1 MTVAETGSRVND
13 AYEWILA
20 EITDFRFAA
29 GSPLSENKIASKLG
43 ISRTPIREALQRLE
57 KEGLVRRTSNAR
69 FAVARPSMREIE
81 EACDMLQ
88 ALDIFMFAKAAERMQ
103 PGDSVALIE
112 FAHAMAFAA
121 RSGDLTAWAE
131 ADAAYH
137 ALVNRL
143 ADNSLIAETLR
154 QCRQRVQRFWLR
166 AASRQSRL
174 ESCSAEHLALAD
186 AVARSDRTAIEIA
199 VIDHISHMRASIL
212 DMLSAATSMFGDESS
227 DE

>member
-1 MTVAETGSRVND
+1 MTMTDTGSRVND
-13 AYEWILA
+13 AYDWILA
-20 EITDFRFAA
+20 EITEFRFAA
-29 GSPLSENKIASKLG
+29 GAPLSENKIATKLG

-57 KEGLVRRTSNAR
+57 KEGMVRRTSSAR

-88 ALDIFMFAKAAERMQ
+88 ALDIFMFTAAAERMQ
-103 PGDSVALIE
+103 PSDSVALIE
-112 FAHAMAFAA
+112 LAQSMTDAA
-121 RSGDLTAWAE
+121 RKLDMTAWAE
-131 ADAAYH
+131 ADSAYH

-143 ADNSLIAETLR
+143 ANNTLIAETLR

-174 ESCSAEHLALAD
+174 ESCSAEHLALAS
-186 AVARSDRTAIEIA
+186 AVARSDRAAIESA

-212 DMLSAATSMFGDESS
+212 DMLSAASSMYGDDSTVA
-227 DE
+227 